1 MRKFN
6 IKTQIHSLY
15 VLTTVSYFQIAG
27 ASWVALLALRGFS
40 LLEIGMIESIFHVVS
55 SCFEIPSGVVAD
67 VFGRKKTMVLSRLVN
82 LVSSIFMTVS
92 VDFWTVAFAIA
103 LNAISYNL
111 ESGTREA
118 LAYDSLKSV
127 RQEEKYNRFASME
140 MMLYRITNSAATLCA
155 GLALGLGYKKAYAA
169 GIFFCLIAVG
179 IACSLKEVQIETT
192 PVGNLQADSG
202 KRAIG

>member
-67 VFGRKKTMVLSRLVN
+67 VFGRKKNYGVKPS
-82 LVSSIFMTVS
+82 
-92 VDFWTVAFAIA
+92 
-103 LNAISYNL
+103 
-111 ESGTREA
+111 
-118 LAYDSLKSV
+118 
-127 RQEEKYNRFASME
+127 
-140 MMLYRITNSAATLCA
+140 C
-155 GLALGLGYKKAYAA
+155 
-169 GIFFCLIAVG
+169 
-179 IACSLKEVQIETT
+179 
-192 PVGNLQADSG
+192 
-202 KRAIG
+202 